1 MDSKKFYKKL
11 EIMVK
16 EGTKNGIYKEITD
29 TILRDL
35 KLFKYFLYRNFKDYE
50 NYEKMRPVSNHLAR
64 LYASAKTHKFDNMN
78 DTNLN
83 QLKF

>member
-16 EGTKNGIYKEITD
+16 EGTKNGIYKETTD
-29 TILRDL
+29 TILHDL
-35 KLFKYFLYRNFKDYE
+35 KLFKDFLYHNFKDYE
-50 NYEKMRPVSNHLAR
+50 NYEKLRLVSNHLAR
-64 LYASAKTHKFDNMN
+64 LYASAKTSKFDNTN
-78 DTNLN
+78 DANLN